1 MPFFSAGFTIIE
13 LLVVLAIIALMASLA
28 IVFFSPTA
36 AKSRDARREEDIKSM
51 QGALNLYINQNS
63 LYPICPSEAV
73 IDGNSDCLSSALL
86 GAEAIKSMPVGPKF
100 TGAGTCGGENSFVYC
115 YQSSNGISYSLRYYL
130 ETDTVSGKIKG
141 WQSVNP

>member
-36 AKSRDARREEDIKSM
+36 AKSRDARREEDIKALH
-51 QGALNLYINQNS
+51 GALNLYINQNS
-63 LYPICPSEAV
+63 LYPICSSEAV
-73 IDGNSDCLSSALL
+73 IGGNSDCLSSALL
-86 GAEAIKSMPVGPKF
+86 GAGAIPSMPTDPKF
-100 TGAGTCGGENSFVYC
+100 TGAGVCGGVDSFVYC
-115 YQSSNGISYSLRYYL
+115 YGSPNGVSYTIRYYL